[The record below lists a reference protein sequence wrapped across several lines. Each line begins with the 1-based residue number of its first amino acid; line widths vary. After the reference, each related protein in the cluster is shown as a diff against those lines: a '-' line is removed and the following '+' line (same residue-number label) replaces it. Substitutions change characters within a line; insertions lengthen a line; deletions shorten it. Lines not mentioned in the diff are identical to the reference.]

1 MDYLAQL
8 YWQPDAEVR
17 TWVDTIGTKSFR
29 LYEEIWQEDRICVK
43 AKVTYVM
50 LSPTSIIFTH
60 TLVPVSLKGQ
70 GIASYLAKY
79 VLDYA
84 RENNL
89 NVIPQC
95 PFIRSYIERHPEY
108 DDLVMKSTR

>member
-1 MDYLAQL
+1 MSESTPDYDVVLNEEARQFEL
-8 YWQPDAEVR
+8 V
-17 TWVDTIGTKSFR
+17 VDKH
-29 LYEEIWQEDRICVK
+29 K

-50 LSPTSIIFTH
+50 LNPTSIIFTH
-60 TLVPVSLKGQ
+60 TMVPFSLKGR

>member
-1 MDYLAQL
+1 MSDSSPEYEIVLDEPKNRFEL
-8 YWQPDAEVR
+8 V
-17 TWVDTIGTKSFR
+17 VD
-29 LYEEIWQEDRICVK
+29 EHMARIN
-43 AKVTYVM
+43 YVM

-60 TLVPVSLKGQ
+60 TVVPFALKGQ
-70 GIASYLAKY
+70 GIASYMARY

-95 PFIRSYIERHPEY
+95 PFVRAYIERHPEY
-108 DDLVMKSTR
+108 QDLVAKSSR

>member
-1 MDYLAQL
+1 MSELTPDYDVVLNE
-8 YWQPDAEVR
+8 DARQFELV
-17 TWVDTIGTKSFR
+17 VDNH
-29 LYEEIWQEDRICVK
+29 K

-60 TLVPVSLKGQ
+60 TMVPFSLKGQ
-70 GIASYLAKY
+70 GIASYLAKH

-84 RENNL
+84 RDNNL

>member
-1 MDYLAQL
+1 MSESETTPQFEIVHNEEARQF
-8 YWQPDAEVR
+8 EVTIDKR
-17 TWVDTIGTKSFR
+17 T
-29 LYEEIWQEDRICVK
+29 

-50 LSPTSIIFTH
+50 LSPTSIIYTH
-60 TLVPVSLKGQ
+60 TVVPFSLKGQ
-70 GIASYLAKY
+70 GIASTLARY

-95 PFIRSYIERHPEY
+95 PFIRSYIDSHPEY
-108 DDLVMKSTR
+108 EDLVMKSTR

>member
-1 MDYLAQL
+1 MSESTPEFEIVQNEDQRRFEL
-8 YWQPDAEVR
+8 V
-17 TWVDTIGTKSFR
+17 VD
-29 LYEEIWQEDRICVK
+29 DHM

-60 TLVPVSLKGQ
+60 TLVPFSLKGQ
-70 GIASYLAKY
+70 GIASYLAKH

-84 RENNL
+84 RGNEL

>member
-1 MDYLAQL
+1 MSDSTPEFEIVQNEEARQFELSL
-8 YWQPDAEVR
+8 DNR
-17 TWVDTIGTKSFR
+17 T
-29 LYEEIWQEDRICVK
+29 

-50 LSPTSIIFTH
+50 LSPTTIIYTH
-60 TLVPVSLKGQ
+60 TMVPFSLKGQ
-70 GIASYLAKY
+70 GVASALARH

-95 PFIRSYIERHPEY
+95 PFIRSYIESHPEY
-108 DDLVMKSTR
+108 DDLVMKSTK

>member
-1 MDYLAQL
+1 MSEST
-8 YWQPDAEVR
+8 PDFEVVLNEEAR
-17 TWVDTIGTKSFR
+17 QFELVVDKH
-29 LYEEIWQEDRICVK
+29 K

-60 TLVPVSLKGQ
+60 TMVPFSLKGQ

>member
-1 MDYLAQL
+1 MSEST
-8 YWQPDAEVR
+8 PDFEVVFNEEAR
-17 TWVDTIGTKSFR
+17 QFELVVDKH
-29 LYEEIWQEDRICVK
+29 K

-60 TLVPVSLKGQ
+60 TMVPISLKGQ

-89 NVIPQC
+89 SVIPQC

>member
-1 MDYLAQL
+1 MSNSTPEFEIVQNE
-8 YWQPDAEVR
+8 DARQFELV
-17 TWVDTIGTKSFR
+17 VDKH
-29 LYEEIWQEDRICVK
+29 K
-43 AKVTYVM
+43 AKVSYVM

-60 TLVPVSLKGQ
+60 TMVPFSMKGQ
-70 GIASYLAKY
+70 GIASAMAKH

>member
-1 MDYLAQL
+1 MSESSPEY
-8 YWQPDAEVR
+8 EVVLDESKKR
-17 TWVDTIGTKSFR
+17 FELV
-29 LYEEIWQEDRICVK
+29 EEGHTARVN
-43 AKVTYVM
+43 YVM

-60 TLVPVSLKGQ
+60 TVVPFALKGR
-70 GIASYLAKY
+70 GIASYLARY

-108 DDLVMKSTR
+108 DDLVQKSTR

>member
-1 MDYLAQL
+1 MSESTPEFDVVLNE
-8 YWQPDAEVR
+8 DARQFELV
-17 TWVDTIGTKSFR
+17 VDKH
-29 LYEEIWQEDRICVK
+29 K

-108 DDLVMKSTR
+108 DDLVMKSTK

>member
-1 MDYLAQL
+1 MSESNPEFDIIQNEEASQFELTL
-8 YWQPDAEVR
+8 DKR
-17 TWVDTIGTKSFR
+17 T
-29 LYEEIWQEDRICVK
+29 

-50 LSPTSIIFTH
+50 LGPTTIIFTH
-60 TLVPVSLKGQ
+60 TMVPFSLKGQ
-70 GIASYLAKY
+70 GVASAMARH
-79 VLDYA
+79 VLDFA

-108 DDLVMKSTR
+108 DGLVMKSTK

>member
-1 MDYLAQL
+1 MSDETPNY
-8 YWQPDAEVR
+8 EVVNNEEAR
-17 TWVDTIGTKSFR
+17 QFELVVDKH
-29 LYEEIWQEDRICVK
+29 K

-50 LSPTSIIFTH
+50 LSPTTIIFTH
-60 TLVPVSLKGQ
+60 TMVPFSLKGQ

-108 DDLVMKSTR
+108 DDLVMKSTG